1 MPKRRSR
8 TLKEGQEQSLKPLR
22 WRVATRMLDHV
33 GISMYSQ
40 YPKAIAEL
48 VVNEYDADANHVTV
62 DIDPNTV
69 TISGNG
75 SGMDEKDI
83 REGYMFLGSAQKRA
97 VKRTPV
103 YHRLPIGNKGIGKL
117 AGLGIA
123 NRMEVRTIKG
133 GMGHVFHIDRDALDV
148 SERRGRLRE
157 AVLDNALVPISRFKP
172 PKGAADGTTVI
183 LTDIRR
189 ETGRMDAGRVRAY
202 LARELPLGPDFKV
215 VVQGEVCRA
224 SHVDAK
230 RVVPVDFRD
239 PVCGEVRGEIR
250 IARSRLT
257 TGGIFTTVRGRVVGG
272 PSYFGVTVSSLRHN
286 VANFV
291 TGTMEVTG
299 FDPEEDENGVP
310 VIKTDR
316 EGFVETHPRY
326 QAYSEAMTRLL
337 QGIFRELEKEFDEKR
352 EADRRAKVDEAIKRA
367 AEDLAAYDKLRHPP
381 VGAGA
386 KLPGRTD
393 EDGVPLSHHR
403 YLLPGGHGNGNGGG
417 GGNGQKPA
425 TVEEVIPATLGS
437 GRLRF
442 NTVPYIIKQDN
453 LGELRPECV
462 VRREEQPPVIVVNVN
477 HPAYELGIEERC
489 VHVTVFRAIAGA
501 LAAAETDSSS
511 DMYDYLDDMIRFQ
524 ASRMKERKSAKE
536 ATVAG

>member
-1 MPKRRSR
+1 
-8 TLKEGQEQSLKPLR
+8 LKEGQQQALKPLR

-62 DIDPNTV
+62 DIEPDTV

-97 VKRTPV
+97 VKRTPI

-117 AGLGIA
+117 AGLGMA

-133 GMGHVFHIDRDALDV
+133 GMGHVFHIDRAALDA
-148 SERRGRLRE
+148 SERRGRLKE
-157 AVLDNALVPISRFKP
+157 AALDNALVPISRFKP
-172 PKGAADGTTVI
+172 SKGAADGTTVI

-189 ETGRMDAGRVRAY
+189 ETGRMDAGKIRAY

-215 VVQGEVCRA
+215 VVSGEVCRA

-230 RVVPVDFRD
+230 RLVPVDFHD
-239 PVCGEVRGEIR
+239 PVCGEVHGEIR

-257 TGGIFTTVRGRVVGG
+257 TGGMFTTVRGRVVGG

-291 TGTMEVTG
+291 TGTVEVTG

-326 QAYSEAMTRLL
+326 QAYSEAMTKLL
-337 QGIFRELEKEFDEKR
+337 QGLFRELEKEFDEKR
-352 EADRRAKVDEAIKRA
+352 EADKRAKVDEAIKRA
-367 AEDLAAYDKLRHPP
+367 TEDLAAYDKLRQPP

-386 KLPGRTD
+386 KLAGRRD
-393 EDGVPLSHHR
+393 PNGSPIDHR
-403 YLLPGGHGNGNGGG
+403 KALLPGTHGNGNGSPP
-417 GGNGQKPA
+417 GNGRKPA
-425 TVEEVIPATLGS
+425 TVDEIIQATLGS

-442 NTVPYIIKQDN
+442 NDVPYVVKQDN
-453 LGELRPECV
+453 LGELGPECE
-462 VRREEQPPVIVVNVN
+462 VRREEHPAVIVVNVD
-477 HPAYELGIEERC
+477 HPAYELAIEERC

-501 LAAAETDSSS
+501 LAAAETDSSRE
-511 DMYDYLDDMIRFQ
+511 MYDYLDDMIRFQ
-524 ASRMKERKSAKE
+524 ATRMKERRRLLYNSAS
-536 ATVAG
+536 TVLNG